1 MSGPKPRWRT
11 TLQTPPSPRIA
22 VAGDA
27 VLATCYGPGR
37 TDTLACFALAD
48 GEVRWQV
55 ELADFILGD
64 GLASAELVVDR
75 DGDAAYL
82 VQRATVASFAVT
94 TGAKRWSTM
103 VPPAEPFES
112 FTIAGAPVIVG
123 SRLILRS
130 RRSRLVVVDRQSGA
144 LQWKTEDHD
153 SAYDVVIAD
162 GVAITRSLEADDLRA
177 HELASGAALWNRAAG
192 GKVVA
197 VARIGDDGGTY
208 LVTEDRAV
216 VALEPRSG
224 AARWRVPVNG
234 VARAAQVGT
243 TVVLADD
250 GAVRAFD
257 AATGAARWQLPG
269 RGPALVAPLDGT
281 TLLVVRAAATSV
293 VDIAT
298 GTTRD
303 HDGHELTEYDRMLDA
318 RTGAAIVT
326 TAGGVARLCSL
337 DSSGGL
343 REQAIGEQVARP
355 GEPLPHGVL
364 QALVTADG
372 AVTLDADHELARFV
386 K

>member
-1 MSGPKPRWRT
+1 MTAKPRWRT

-27 VLATCYGPGR
+27 VLVTCYGPGR
-37 TDTLACFALAD
+37 TDTLACFALAG

-55 ELADFILGD
+55 ELEDFILGD
-64 GLASAELVVDR
+64 GLGAAELVVDR

-82 VQRATVASFAVT
+82 VQRARVASFALA
-94 TGAKRWSTM
+94 TGAKRFSTM
-103 VPPAEPFES
+103 VPPEEPFEA

-123 SRLILRS
+123 SRLLLRS
-130 RRSRLVVVDRQSGA
+130 RRSRLVAVDRQSGA
-144 LQWKTEDHD
+144 LTWKTEDHE
-153 SAYDVVIAD
+153 SAYDVTVFD

-177 HELASGAALWNRAAG
+177 HDLASGAPLWNRAAG
-192 GKVVA
+192 GKVVEL
-197 VARIGDDGGTY
+197 ARISEEGGAY

-224 AARWRVPVNG
+224 AGRWRVPVNG
-234 VARAAQVGT
+234 VARAAQVGS

-250 GAVRAFD
+250 GAVRGFD

-269 RGPALVAPLDGT
+269 RGPAVVAPLDGT

-293 VDIAT
+293 VDVAT
-298 GTTRD
+298 GAARD
-303 HDGHELTEYDRMLDA
+303 HDGHDLTEYDRVLDA

-326 TAGGVARLCSL
+326 TGGGVARLCSL
-337 DSSGGL
+337 DSGGGL
-343 REQAIGEQVARP
+343 RDQAIGEQVARP
-355 GEPLPHGVL
+355 GEALPHGVL

-372 AVTLDADHELARFV
+372 AVTLDADHVLARFV